1 MLFDTNKEKGR
12 AGLSMA
18 IAYYGSN
25 GYTVNLPIN
34 DTQWYDLVIEKD
46 GVFQTVQ
53 CKATG
58 SKDGA
63 IDMRSTGGTDG
74 GVYDHALNYPI
85 DIIFCLNQ
93 NGTMYSIPVK
103 DIRESKG
110 KNRFTL
116 RETQLSKLANE
127 GILDTSKYI
136 VKI

>member
-58 SKDGA
+58 SKDNS
-63 IDMRSTGGTDG
+63 ISLRSFGGTAG
-74 GVYDHALNYPI
+74 TQYDNVLAHPV
-85 DIIFCLNQ
+85 DILFCLTQ
-93 NGTMYSIPVK
+93 NGTMYHIPVE
-103 DIRESKG
+103 DIRKAGNSG
-110 KNRFTL
+110 VITL
-116 RETQLSKLANE
+116 REEPFSKMSNIGTFE
-127 GILDTSKYI
+127 TYKYI
-136 VKI
+136 VNF